1 MSGGKFKT
9 RFNNEWQTDP
19 AFESWL
25 QPVPDDPHRARCS
38 LCSKT
43 FDLSNMGRQAIVS
56 HKSGAKHQR
65 SSLTLT
71 NQQPTLT
78 HFRIVPKN
86 EGTPS
91 DQPTPAGTASVEPSA
106 PPVASSSTTVGQGQA
121 TAALQKRSALS
132 SFLGNDA
139 VTRAEVLWALQI
151 IAKHQSYRSCD
162 KLKELFQVM
171 FSDSEIAGKF
181 TLSPTK
187 ASYVIVYGLAP
198 YFRSALE
205 DVLKTCTSYVAC
217 FDEALNKV
225 SQRGQMD
232 IVVRFWDPSTNAV
245 ATRYL
250 TSVFLGHATAS
261 DLEKKFKEG
270 LGSLPLTKLMQI
282 SMDGPSVNLKFLDNM
297 KSNLSDDQR
306 KLIDIGS
313 CGLHVLHGAFRT
325 GHDKAGWAINDFLR
339 AIYSLFKDSPARRA
353 DFTAITGSNRFAK
366 KFCAVRWV
374 ENVDVA
380 SRALEVLPNVKKY
393 LAENSKKL
401 PTNATCKNIQL
412 ACSDPFIC
420 AKTHFF
426 ISVASV
432 IEPFLRKYQT
442 NSPMV
447 PFMYSDLGS
456 CVRTLM
462 TRFVKKAVLSAAD
475 TVVKLSKV
483 DVTSKENLCS
493 YKDVD
498 IGVAAKA
505 EMRHIKASDREHM
518 QFRMECIQFLSAMT
532 AKILERSPL
541 KYPFVRFASAL
552 APVSVMLGTTSTQ
565 ENFRRLVETLY
576 EANCVTAQTA
586 DSAKVQ
592 FTDLCTSASNEQEP
606 LFKNFSASDDK
617 LDAFYFEV
625 LGDRT
630 EFSALWHVV
639 KLILI
644 VSHGN
649 AAVESG
655 FSINNDMLVE
665 NLLEESLIGQRTVY
679 DAIQKAGGLLSVNI
693 DKRMLQS
700 VRAARSRW
708 EEALRK
714 SAADEDREKSAAAGK
729 RKAAEHI
736 KTLETK
742 KAKLVSASAAAAA
755 EIDQEI
761 ILLKKQQ

>member
-1 MSGGKFKT
+1 MSAKFKT
-9 RFNNEWQTDP
+9 TFNNEWLTDS
-19 AFESWL
+19 AFASWL
-25 QPVPDDPHRARCS
+25 QAVPADPHRARCT

-56 HKSGAKHQR
+56 HKSGVKHQR
-65 SSLTLT
+65 NSTAAT
-71 NQQPTLT
+71 KQQPTLT
-78 HFRIVPKN
+78 KFRIVPQN
-86 EGTPS
+86 EDAPS
-91 DQPTPAGTASVEPSA
+91 EQPTVSVEPSA
-106 PPVASSSTTVGQGQA
+106 PPNASLSTTVEQPAA
-121 TAALQKRSALS
+121 TVRKRSALS
-132 SFLGNDA
+132 SFLSNDA
-139 VTRAEVLWALQI
+139 VIKAEVLWALQI

-162 KLKELFQVM
+162 KLRELFQEM

-198 YFRSALE
+198 YFRSALD
-205 DVLKTCTSYVAC
+205 DVLKTCDAYVAC

-232 IVVRFWDPSTNAV
+232 IVLRFWDPSSNAV

-250 TSVFLGHATAS
+250 TSVFLGHATAA
-261 DLEKKFKEG
+261 DLEQKFKEG

-282 SMDGPSVNLKFLDNM
+282 SMDGPNVNLKFLDSM
-297 KSNLSDDQR
+297 KSNLDDNQR
-306 KLIDIGS
+306 QLIDIGS

-325 GHDKAGWAINDFLR
+325 GHDKAGWSINDFLR
-339 AIYSLFKDSPARRA
+339 AIYWLFKDSPARRA
-353 DFTAITGSNRFAK
+353 DFTASTGSTRFAK

-380 SRALEVLPNVKKY
+380 SRALQVLPHVKKY
-393 LAENSKKL
+393 IAENSKKL
-401 PTNATCKNIQL
+401 PKNTTCKNIQL
-412 ACSDPFIC
+412 ACSDAFIS
-420 AKTHFF
+420 AKTQFF
-426 ISVASV
+426 ISIASV

-447 PFMYSDLGS
+447 PFMYNDLGS

-462 TRFVKKAVLSAAD
+462 NRFVKKEVLAAAD
-475 TVVKLSKV
+475 TVFKLSKV
-483 DVTSKENLCS
+483 DVASKENLCS

-505 EMRHIKASDREHM
+505 EMRHIKASDRDHM

-541 KYPFVRFASAL
+541 KRHFVRFASSL
-552 APVSVMLGTTSTQ
+552 APASVMLGNTSTQ

-576 EANCVTAQTA
+576 EAHCVSAQTA

-592 FTDLCTSASNEQEP
+592 FTDLCASASNELEP
-606 LFKNFSASDDK
+606 LFKSFSASDAK
-617 LDAFYFEV
+617 LDAFYFEM
-625 LGDRT
+625 LGDKT
-630 EFSALWHVV
+630 EFSALWQVV
-639 KLILI
+639 KLTLIL
-644 VSHGN
+644 SHGN

-665 NLLEESLIGQRTVY
+665 NLLEESLVGQRTVY
-679 DAIQKAGGLLSVNI
+679 DSIQKAGGVLSVNI
-693 DKRMLQS
+693 DKRMLQF

-708 EEALRK
+708 EEALHK
-714 SAADEDREKSAAAGK
+714 SRAAEDRGKSAAAEK
-729 RKAAEHI
+729 RKAAQEI

-742 KAKLVSASAAAAA
+742 KAKLVSEAAVAAA
-755 EIDQEI
+755 EVEQEI
-761 ILLKKQQ
+761 KQLKHK